1 MSNLFR
7 VILYSCFIS
16 LVLFF
21 ITIKCGKIKNYI
33 KEFDIKYFQSAPIG
47 SFLLLSLYFVIF
59 FLFFKFAPVY
69 LSEGEPIL
77 EEYHE
82 DIYSIYCSTDSIN
95 NIDIQVMDVNDFV
108 LGVNSDNTIYYF
120 KIKGDKDLE
129 VIECFSDYVDVKYD
143 NDISPR
149 IVNKVLYDVEYV
161 KPNRFGELLGFKEEI
176 FKSISNKKV
185 NSELYIPSNA
195 VIREY
200 NN

>member
-21 ITIKCGKIKNYI
+21 ITIECGKIKNYI
-33 KEFDIKYFQSAPIG
+33 NEFNIKYFQSAPIG

-82 DIYSIYCSTDSIN
+82 DIYSIGCSTDSIN

-195 VIREY
+195 VIRGY